1 MSSGEC
7 VRWHFPNIHKSKCCI
22 QIIQTQLDLF
32 FITDELITFRINI
45 IQSQTYM
52 YLSVRGQIHF
62 IYFNAV
68 KVNTLWKAADVK
80 ITGIKSDTCRRFGDK
95 KKNKTNYQEQFKRS
109 ELSGILCFC
118 NTFAILLQHFAV
130 LKGNYNCVVLYL
142 FACLIHSLIS
152 KILKINKWLTKR
164 ILRLSSSMI
173 RNPFYLGSLK
183 EWRSK

>member
-1 MSSGEC
+1 MLSTNSTPRLALEESHY
-7 VRWHFPNIHKSKCCI
+7 WTFPAFTRREIKRRRQCPLESAFDDTFQTSTSQSVAS

-80 ITGIKSDTCRRFGDK
+80 ITGIKSDTWRRFG
-95 KKNKTNYQEQFKRS
+95 NKTNYQEQFKLS

-130 LKGNYNCVVLYL
+130 LKGNDNCVVFISFRL
-142 FACLIHSLIS
+142 F
-152 KILKINKWLTKR
+152 NTFF
-164 ILRLSSSMI
+164 
-173 RNPFYLGSLK
+173 N
-183 EWRSK
+183 

>member
-7 VRWHFPNIHKSKCCI
+7 VRWHFPNIHMSKCCI

-62 IYFNAV
+62 IYFDAV

-80 ITGIKSDTCRRFGDK
+80 ITGIKSDTCRMFGDK
-95 KKNKTNYQEQFKRS
+95 KKKTKQIIKSNLNVQNFPEY
-109 ELSGILCFC
+109 
-118 NTFAILLQHFAV
+118 FAFATLLQHFAV
-130 LKGNYNCVVLYL
+130 LKGNDNCVVLYL

-164 ILRLSSSMI
+164 ILHLSSSMV